1 MQTDIDVAVQGVGV
15 RTNLMRGVQERLCLG
30 LGQTCDVCME
40 INVKPKATAFELRKA
55 DFDCCRTGCWGQ
67 FHTLRDQQHGI
78 VKTRTIPQRK
88 KLLGFTPSFLLP
100 GGTVLIAKLPSSSL
114 LTPERPPVAVALVLY
129 KTFTIIPLGFGRVK
143 ATKAWLFPRHSE
155 MDSVYV
161 TASPA
166 GLPPTTFRTAL
177 GQVNPAVR

>member
-88 KLLGFTPSFLLP
+88 KLLGVYALIFTA
-100 GGTVLIAKLPSSSL
+100 GRHCADCKT
-114 LTPERPPVAVALVLY
+114 AVIEFADAR
-129 KTFTIIPLGFGRVK
+129 TSTSRRGAGFV
-143 ATKAWLFPRHSE
+143 
-155 MDSVYV
+155 
-161 TASPA
+161 
-166 GLPPTTFRTAL
+166 
-177 GQVNPAVR
+177 